1 MTRIVLTGF
10 MGTGKSVV
18 GQEVARRLGLRFVD
32 MDDVIVERTGKP
44 IPRIFAEDGE
54 PAFRRMESQVCADLS
69 VQDGLVVA
77 TGGGALIDPEN
88 RRTMMRSS
96 TVVCLTADP
105 DEILRRAGNDD
116 NRPLLDVPD
125 PCARIAELLDARR
138 AAYQAIPWQIDTT
151 GLSIEQVAERVIALA
166 EVITLPVRHPG
177 DALSAKGSEYPIY
190 IGNGILSRAG
200 EVLRAA
206 GAPSG
211 TAVAIASNTVVAPLY
226 AERVMVSL
234 QAAGFEPF
242 VCVIPDGEQ
251 HKTLDTIRSLYD
263 QFLAGDLDRS
273 GTVLALGGGVTGD
286 IAGFAAAS
294 FMRGVHFAQAPTT
307 LLAIA
312 DASVG
317 GKTGVDLPQGK
328 NLIGAF
334 KQPMMVLVDLAVL
347 ETLPA
352 EEIRCGMAE
361 VIKHG
366 IIGAPDLFAELET
379 NQVPV
384 TASQLARSIQVK
396 IDVIEGDPFESGRR
410 AVLNLGHTTAH
421 ALERLSG
428 YGMRHG
434 EAVSVGMVAAA
445 RIAVTIGMAEPALAD
460 RVEAALAA
468 WSLPTTC
475 PSYDAD
481 AICESMAHDK
491 KKRGKTPRWV
501 LPREIGAVEIVEG
514 VPQEAVKTVLRN
526 LCNPRRIHSHART
539 GF

>member
-32 MDDVIVERTGKP
+32 MDDVIVEWTGKP

-54 PAFRRMESQVCADLS
+54 PAFRQIESEVCADLS
-69 VQDGLVVA
+69 AREGLVIA

-96 TVVCLTADP
+96 TVVCLTADS
-105 DEILRRAGNDD
+105 DEILRRVGDDD

-151 GLSIEQVAERVIALA
+151 GLSVEQVAEQVIALA

-177 DALSAKGSEYPIY
+177 DALSAKDGEYPIH

-206 GAPSG
+206 GASSG
-211 TAVAIASNTVVAPLY
+211 TAVVVSDTVVAPLY

-234 QAAGFEPF
+234 QAAGLEPF
-242 VCVIPDGEQ
+242 VCVIPGGEQ

-286 IAGFAAAS
+286 IAGFAASS

-307 LLAIA
+307 LLAMA

-328 NLIGAF
+328 NLVGAF

-366 IIGAPDLFAELET
+366 IIGAPDLFAELEAS
-379 NQVPV
+379 QVPI

-396 IDVIEGDPFESGRR
+396 IDVIEEDPFESGHR

-434 EAVSVGMVAAA
+434 EAVSIGMVAAA
-445 RIAVTIGMAEPALAD
+445 RIAVTIGLAEPALAD
-460 RVEAALAA
+460 RVEGALAA
-468 WSLPTTC
+468 WGLPTAC
-475 PSYDAD
+475 PSYDPG
-481 AICESMAHDK
+481 AIWESMAHDK
-491 KKRGKTPRWV
+491 KKRGKTLRWV

-514 VPQEAVKTVLRN
+514 VSQEVVKMVLRN
-526 LCNPRRIHSHART
+526 LCNPKEDS
-539 GF
+539 

>member
-1 MTRIVLTGF
+1 MTNIVLNGF
-10 MGTGKSVV
+10 MGTGKSAV
-18 GQEVARRLGLRFVD
+18 GQEVARRLDLRFVD
-32 MDDVIVERTGKP
+32 MDEVIVERAGKP

-54 PAFRRMESQVCADLS
+54 PVFRQMESQVCADLG
-69 VQDGLVVA
+69 VQEGLVIA
-77 TGGGALIDPEN
+77 TGGGALVDPEN
-88 RRTMMRSS
+88 RRAMMHGSI
-96 TVVCLTADP
+96 VVCLSANP
-105 DEILRRAGNDD
+105 DEILRRVGDD
-116 NRPLLDVPD
+116 NNRPLLDVPD
-125 PCARIAELLDARR
+125 PCARIAELLEVRR

-151 GLSIEQVAERVIALA
+151 GLSVEQVAERVIALA

-177 DALSAKGSEYPIY
+177 GEYPIH
-190 IGNGILSRAG
+190 IGNGILPRVG

-206 GAPSG
+206 GASSG
-211 TAVAIASNTVVAPLY
+211 TTVAVVSNTVVAPLY
-226 AERVMVSL
+226 AGRVMASL
-234 QAAGFEPF
+234 QAAGFEPSA
-242 VCVIPDGEQ
+242 CVIPDGEQ
-251 HKTLDTIRSLYD
+251 HKTLDTVRSLYD

-286 IAGFAAAS
+286 IAGFAASS
-294 FMRGVHFAQAPTT
+294 FMRGVHFAQVPTT
-307 LLAIA
+307 LLAMA

-328 NLIGAF
+328 NLVGAF

-366 IIGAPDLFAELET
+366 VIGVPDLFAELEA
-379 NQVPV
+379 NQVSV

-396 IDVIEGDPFESGRR
+396 IDVIEEDPFESGRR

-421 ALERLSG
+421 ALERLSD
-428 YGMRHG
+428 YEMRHG
-434 EAVSVGMVAAA
+434 EAVSIGMVAAA
-445 RIAVTIGMAEPALAD
+445 RIAVTIGLAEAALAD
-460 RVEAALAA
+460 RIEAALAA
-468 WSLPTTC
+468 WGLPTMC

-481 AICESMAHDK
+481 AIWESMAHDK
-491 KKRGKTPRWV
+491 KKCGKTLRWV

-514 VPQEAVKTVLRN
+514 VPQEVVKTVLRN